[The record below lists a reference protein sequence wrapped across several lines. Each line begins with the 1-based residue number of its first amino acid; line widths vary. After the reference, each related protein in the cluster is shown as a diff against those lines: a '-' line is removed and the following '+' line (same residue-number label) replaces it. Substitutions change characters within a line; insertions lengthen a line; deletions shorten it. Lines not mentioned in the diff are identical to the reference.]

1 MPARACF
8 VKYDKGM
15 VENMTDLEKRYGKAL
30 KEIRRNTNL
39 LTMPEEVKSILKATT
54 DLETKT
60 KMLEEIAKK
69 LQVPA
74 V

>member
-1 MPARACF
+1 
-8 VKYDKGM
+8 
-15 VENMTDLEKRYGKAL
+15 MTDLEKRYGKAL